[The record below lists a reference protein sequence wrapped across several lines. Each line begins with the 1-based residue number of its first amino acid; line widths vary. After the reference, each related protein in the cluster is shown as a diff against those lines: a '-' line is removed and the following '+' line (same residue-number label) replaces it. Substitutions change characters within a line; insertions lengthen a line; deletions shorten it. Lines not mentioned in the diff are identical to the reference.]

1 MSREDQK
8 KSTLWSSSRWRTRF
22 NVYYFFRISQLAF
35 VAWFFWNL
43 SVKADPNVLVAGFC
57 GVASML
63 FTVLT
68 MCCLM
73 DFDTILGMEPVYKE
87 RVAARLIS
95 LYIPEKLFK
104 AKDYDYL
111 SEFNAALSLL
121 GESMNQY
128 VNTVRDTQ
136 WLDSNAFQLAVEKI
150 SEVETILRD
159 KHVITVLLLDKDIP
173 GRSEI
178 VNSVVSKIYDTAEF
192 IEQITKAG
200 RHDYEGHMTSEA
212 VRKINMVFSS
222 SCEAD
227 QIAFEAPSTV
237 EDDAPIWKDK
247 ETSNECSP
255 TPSFCQNSVLVAS

>member
-1 MSREDQK
+1 MSREDRK
-8 KSTLWSSSRWRTRF
+8 KSTLWSSSRWRTRL
-22 NVYYFFRISQLAF
+22 NVYYFFR
-35 VAWFFWNL
+35 VVL
-43 SVKADPNVLVAGFC
+43 SVCVTWFSWSMFTGVDLNVLLLPRGLC
-57 GVASML
+57 GVMTLISGIGTL
-63 FTVLT
+63 GS
-68 MCCLM
+68 LM
-73 DFDTILGMEPVYKE
+73 DFDTILGMEPIYEE

-121 GESMNQY
+121 GESLNQY
-128 VNTVRDTQ
+128 VTTVRDTQ
-136 WLDSNAFQLAVEKI
+136 WLDSNAFQLAVEKV

-159 KHVITVLLLDKDIP
+159 EHVIAVLLLDKDTP

-200 RHDYEGHMTSEA
+200 RHDYEGHITSEA
-212 VRKINMVFSS
+212 ARKIDMISPS

-227 QIAFEAPSTV
+227 KITFESPSAV
-237 EDDAPIWKDK
+237 EDSPIWKNK
-247 ETSNECSP
+247 ETSDE
-255 TPSFCQNSVLVAS
+255 FAYLEGR

>member
-1 MSREDQK
+1 MSRKDQK
-8 KSTLWSSSRWRTRF
+8 KSTLWSSSRWRTRL
-22 NVYYFFRISQLAF
+22 NVYYFFR
-35 VAWFFWNL
+35 VVL
-43 SVKADPNVLVAGFC
+43 SVCITWFSWSMFTDVDFNVLPKGLC
-57 GVASML
+57 GALTLIGGIS
-63 FTVLT
+63 VLVG
-68 MCCLM
+68 LM
-73 DFDTILGMEPVYKE
+73 DFDTILGMEPIYEE

-121 GESMNQY
+121 GESLNQY

-136 WLDSNAFQLAVEKI
+136 WLDSNAFQLAVEKV

-159 KHVITVLLLDKDIP
+159 EHVITVLLLDEDTP

-227 QIAFEAPSTV
+227 QIAFETPSTV

-255 TPSFCQNSVLVAS
+255 TSSSCQNSILVAS